1 MGALI
6 FQFAVVILVIIG
18 LLNEQYIVA
27 WERRQARKIKR
38 FFKAVV
44 TAAEMTRAEKR
55 GGDKPCL

>member
-1 MGALI
+1 MLI
-6 FQFAVVILVIIG
+6 TAFEFAAVVLIIIG
-18 LLNEQYIVA
+18 LLNEKYIIA

>member
-6 FQFAVVILVIIG
+6 FQFAVVILVIVG

-44 TAAEMTRAEKR
+44 TAAEMTKAEKR

>member
-18 LLNEQYIVA
+18 LLNEQYIIA